1 MATGRKVR
9 LAGMGVYP
17 YRPYSGGKQIM
28 KRFVAGMRSAFFLA
42 LVTGQV
48 SGMASPALAQEKS
61 TLPASGTF
69 KIHSGWK
76 GVGENVKVGEN
87 HVFGTGNFWGVTYND
102 AGSGPLHM
110 GAVVCS
116 YTLDLT
122 SGAGPFQGTC
132 VWSDGDGDQIFT
144 GYSGKISASGA
155 LDGMNKITGGTG
167 KFRGIQGQAP
177 FQCRSLNDKAQITCT
192 QQFEYQFASGAK

>member
-61 TLPASGTF
+61 TLPASDTF
-69 KIHSGWK
+69 Q
-76 GVGENVKVGEN
+76 N
-87 HVFGTGNFWGVTYND
+87 
-102 AGSGPLHM
+102 P
-110 GAVVCS
+110 
-116 YTLDLT
+116 
-122 SGAGPFQGTC
+122 
-132 VWSDGDGDQIFT
+132 
-144 GYSGKISASGA
+144 
-155 LDGMNKITGGTG
+155 
-167 KFRGIQGQAP
+167 
-177 FQCRSLNDKAQITCT
+177 
-192 QQFEYQFASGAK
+192 

>member
-1 MATGRKVR
+1 LEGCGRKR
-9 LAGMGVYP
+9 
-17 YRPYSGGKQIM
+17 Q
-28 KRFVAGMRSAFFLA
+28 
-42 LVTGQV
+42 
-48 SGMASPALAQEKS
+48 
-61 TLPASGTF
+61 
-69 KIHSGWK
+69 
-76 GVGENVKVGEN
+76 N

>member
-1 MATGRKVR
+1 
-9 LAGMGVYP
+9 
-17 YRPYSGGKQIM
+17 
-28 KRFVAGMRSAFFLA
+28 
-42 LVTGQV
+42 
-48 SGMASPALAQEKS
+48 
-61 TLPASGTF
+61 
-69 KIHSGWK
+69 
-76 GVGENVKVGEN
+76 
-87 HVFGTGNFWGVTYND
+87 
-102 AGSGPLHM
+102 M